1 MSRNLK
7 RKDLVRL
14 GYFLKNTGF
23 LDRFDPE
30 DLMGYRYVRLGN
42 ERIEVEYN
50 LAYDVDVRKII
61 RDIYPADIISIG
73 WDTADKAM
81 EVIEKISYK
90 LNPDKFKWFNNPDER
105 NWKHYEIQTRVE
117 KCVLDFVNFYRNIF
131 YKKN

>member
-117 KCVLDFVNFYRNIF
+117 KSVLDFVNFYKNIF